1 MAADPHRITLQ
12 VRGGPV
18 DVDAMNVAQIASS
31 ITWSVPA
38 AGRGVDPATAQ
49 AQVNAQADTLSA
61 LMGTRHNT
69 AVAGNVS
76 DGKGVDIYL

>member
-1 MAADPHRITLQ
+1 M
-12 VRGGPV
+12 
-18 DVDAMNVAQIASS
+18 DVGSIASS

-69 AVAGNVS
+69 AIAAGLS

>member
-1 MAADPHRITLQ
+1 
-12 VRGGPV
+12 
-18 DVDAMNVAQIASS
+18 MNVAQIASS
-31 ITWSVPA
+31 ITWSVPS

-69 AVAGNVS
+69 AVANNVS
-76 DGKGVDIYL
+76 ERFLQLSFAALALFFAYRLARRALAAPS